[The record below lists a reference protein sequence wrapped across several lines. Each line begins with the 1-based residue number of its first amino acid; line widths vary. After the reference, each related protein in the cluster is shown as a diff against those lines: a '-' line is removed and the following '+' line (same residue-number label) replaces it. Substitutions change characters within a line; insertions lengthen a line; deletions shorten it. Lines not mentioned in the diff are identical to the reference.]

1 MRVCP
6 NCEKKFKYNIIS
18 NMFFSPWYKLR
29 CDKCNYRIELS
40 KKTNKINSIIVT
52 FPIMFYAIFSDKI
65 INFITDFT
73 KSESVSIWELIVM
86 YSFWGTIVY
95 NGHFPWT
102 KYKVFEE
109 KSMVNITNN

>member
-6 NCEKKFKYNIIS
+6 NCEKKFKYKIIS

-73 KSESVSIWELIVM
+73 KS
-86 YSFWGTIVY
+86 
-95 NGHFPWT
+95 
-102 KYKVFEE
+102 
-109 KSMVNITNN
+109 